1 MEVLHIQ
8 DAVNKLAD
16 RLTWRIAL
24 KLFWILS
31 FRASGPLTYLL
42 TSFAGF
48 QPYNSWSC
56 ISNSTRCI
64 ERVHESGISRES
76 FCGVE
81 SQDMLEQGVDVQFDL
96 DGRNTYSTEWNLLCD
111 REYLGT
117 IISSA
122 YFLGAV
128 LGLAISSLLF
138 DKFGRLFVLKIS
150 QVLSLILNICV
161 IFPQGVEYMM
171 VLRTLLGAAYFISNN
186 GLLMIA
192 VEFVPCNLRAVANV
206 TSAAAWFT
214 GEFLISICAYLI
226 KDWRYIPVFTVG
238 VMCINFVA
246 VFGFLPESPLFLL
259 SNRRDESAAKESLTK
274 LARFY
279 GINETF
285 DSIKLCDNNKTE
297 TDDRKMLNIRSSI
310 KEFWEYP
317 VMIKQLFIL
326 TYAWMVTSGVYY
338 GFVFSWAKLGKNLY
352 ISYTLN
358 GTCGLLSLI
367 LLSLYYRCKR
377 RRLAYFMFIVAASFL
392 SAIVPESIGND
403 TITLSQIACLL
414 GSLVNFAVFSALN
427 LWTQEISPTTHRG
440 KMMSTCSSIGRIL
453 SLLGPQA
460 SLLFQ
465 WNKTVTLVGFSV
477 VSFMSGI
484 LMLLLPETSQRAM
497 PSQANEVISR
507 MQQIA
512 IKKQKKSQIISVRL

>member
-1 MEVLHIQ
+1 M
-8 DAVNKLAD
+8 
-16 RLTWRIAL
+16 
-24 KLFWILS
+24 
-31 FRASGPLTYLL
+31 
-42 TSFAGF
+42 
-48 QPYNSWSC
+48 SC
-56 ISNSTRCI
+56 
-64 ERVHESGISRES
+64 V
-76 FCGVE
+76 
-81 SQDMLEQGVDVQFDL
+81 
-96 DGRNTYSTEWNLLCD
+96 
-111 REYLGT
+111 
-117 IISSA
+117 
-122 YFLGAV
+122 
-128 LGLAISSLLF
+128 
-138 DKFGRLFVLKIS
+138 
-150 QVLSLILNICV
+150 
-161 IFPQGVEYMM
+161 
-171 VLRTLLGAAYFISNN
+171 
-186 GLLMIA
+186 
-192 VEFVPCNLRAVANV
+192 
-206 TSAAAWFT
+206 
-214 GEFLISICAYLI
+214 
-226 KDWRYIPVFTVG
+226 
-238 VMCINFVA
+238 NFVA

-259 SNRRDESAAKESLTK
+259 NNRRDESAAKESLTK

-285 DSIKLCDNNKTE
+285 DSIKLCDNNETE
-297 TDDRKMLNIRSSI
+297 IDDRKMLNIRSSI

-392 SAIVPESIGND
+392 SAIVPESIGNE

-414 GSLVNFAVFSALN
+414 GSLVNFAVFSVLN

-497 PSQANEVISR
+497 PSQANH
-507 MQQIA
+507 
-512 IKKQKKSQIISVRL
+512 K